1 MTSIFDTLIAFDDSL
16 FIAINSAHTPFFDI
30 FFQIFTNFGTA
41 FVVAPILLLIIYR
54 TIPQKQRSRML
65 LFGAVSL
72 SVSGIVTQGIK
83 NIVHRPRP
91 LSYFVPESQNAS
103 ANHSNRPVH
112 TVHVLGPRLKRR
124 SFPSGH
130 TNTAFAAATFL
141 VVLYGGWYWT
151 SYLIALLVA
160 YSRIYMGV
168 HFFSD
173 TLGGALLAVAT
184 VLIFYQLFGIRKYL
198 LTCGVKHDT

>member
-1 MTSIFDTLIAFDDSL
+1 MTFFESLITFDNNL
-16 FIAINSAHTPFFDI
+16 FITINRAHTPFFDI
-30 FFQIFTNFGTA
+30 FFQIITNFGAA
-41 FVVAPILLLIIYR
+41 FVLAPILLLIIYR
-54 TIPQKQRSRML
+54 TIPQKQRSRIL

-72 SVSGIVTQGIK
+72 SVSGIVNQGIK

-91 LSYFVPESQNAS
+91 LSYFIPESQAS
-103 ANHSNRPVH
+103 TINHPDRPVY
-112 TVHVLGPRLKRR
+112 TVHILGPHLKRR

-141 VVLYGGWYWT
+141 VLLYGGWYWT
-151 SYLIALLVA
+151 SFLMASIVA

-173 TLGGALLAVAT
+173 TLGGALLAIVI

-198 LTCGVKHDT
+198 KTCGAQHDT